1 MVEGAAGMV
10 LVRTFFDTLV
20 ILGWLRIFID
30 MQFKTFF
37 IQSNGA
43 GVLLKDDE

>member
-30 MQFKTFF
+30 MQFKFF
-37 IQSNGA
+37 LYQWCRGSSG
-43 GVLLKDDE
+43 G